1 MKTFCINLDHRPER
15 WEHVKGEAEKM
26 LLDAE
31 RISAVYDKDK
41 KGWEG
46 CRDSHL
52 QVLRMGRVYGIFCV
66 LEDDAEFL
74 PGANF
79 VLSEAIPQL
88 PKDWDMLY
96 LGASP
101 KEPQERY
108 SDNLFRLKNAH
119 VTHGILYNARKL
131 GALEYILEHQK
142 DIKKIDDYFAKVIQP
157 KFNVFVVD
165 PIACTQSSKFDSD
178 VAHKS
183 DVSTIVR
190 NHKKY
195 CK

>member
-15 WEHVKGEAEKM
+15 WEHVKAEAEKM

-41 KGWEG
+41 KGREG

-74 PGANF
+74 PGADF

-119 VTHGILYNARKL
+119 VTHGILWNARKL
-131 GALEYILEHQK
+131 GALEYILEHQT

-165 PIACTQSSKFDSD
+165 PICATQHPFPSD
-178 VAHKS
+178 ICQNS

>member
-15 WEHVKGEAEKM
+15 WEHVKAEAEKM
-26 LLDAE
+26 NLDAE

-52 QVLRMGRVYGIFCV
+52 QVMKMGRVYGIFCV

-74 PGANF
+74 PGADY

-88 PKDWDMLY
+88 PAHWDMLY

-108 SDNLFRLKNAH
+108 SDNLFKLKNAY
-119 VTHGILYNARKL
+119 VTHGIIYNARKL
-131 GALEYILEHQK
+131 GALEYILEHVS
-142 DIKKIDDYFAKVIQP
+142 DIEKIDRYFAEVIQP
-157 KFNVFVVD
+157 KFNVFTVD
-165 PIACTQSSKFDSD
+165 PIACTQHPFKSD
-178 VAHKS
+178 ICQHS

>member
-15 WEHVKGEAEKM
+15 WEHVKAEAEKM
-26 LLDAE
+26 NLDAE

-52 QVLRMGRVYGIFCV
+52 QVLAMGRVYGIFCV

-74 PGANF
+74 PGADY

-88 PKDWDMLY
+88 PKNWDMLY

-108 SDNLFRLKNAH
+108 SDNLFKLKNAY
-119 VTHGILYNARKL
+119 VTHGIIYNARKL
-131 GALEYILEHQK
+131 GALEYVLEHRK
-142 DIKKIDDYFAKVIQP
+142 DIKKIDDYFATVVQE
-157 KFNVFVVD
+157 KFNCYCTFPTVAVQSDKFTSD
-165 PIACTQSSKFDSD
+165 IAQSSD
-178 VAHKS
+178 VAS
-183 DVSTIVR
+183 ILR
-190 NHKKY
+190 NYKKY